1 MYVYH
6 MCECGHMNDKCVC
19 QRSASGFSSCF
30 QPCLRQYLFV
40 ICWVADVGVTGNFPV
55 SAWHLSSG
63 AMGLSCLWHPVFFLM
78 SLLRI
83 QIQVLVHVWPVLYLL
98 SHLPSSH
105 LFAFLYTRSK
115 VLHLIT
121 LCAQR
126 WCMMQEMLS
135 KEVAIIVRKHSEMP
149 TFSITFF
156 TLKSHFLSWWVA
168 SIGKCACQKPDM
180 LSWSPEQHKHKKNEL
195 TPQIFLKSLS
205 LLCACGWHKCTN
217 SNNIYIYI
225 L

>member
-1 MYVYH
+1 
-6 MCECGHMNDKCVC
+6 MCMSKISF
-19 QRSASGFSSCF
+19 RF
-30 QPCLRQYLFV
+30 QPLLSTLFE
-40 ICWVADVGVTGNFPV
+40 TV
-55 SAWHLSSG
+55 SLCHLLSSWCG
-63 AMGLSCLWHPVFFLM
+63 SYRDFSCLCLASLLRSHGTVLPMASSFFLM

-121 LCAQR
+121 LWAQR

-217 SNNIYIYI
+217 SNNIYI